1 MRSRAVRSFWEGYQ
15 ALPLDIQRIALKQY
29 RLWLENPR
37 HPSVRF
43 KKVGRY
49 WSARVSDD
57 YRAVGILDGDTVVWF
72 FIGTHSEY
80 GRLLK
85 KQL

>member
-1 MRSRAVRSFWEGYQ
+1 MDV
-15 ALPLDIQRIALKQY
+15 QRLALKQY
-29 RLWLENPR
+29 LLWLRDPR
-37 HPSVRF
+37 HSSVRF

-49 WSARVSDD
+49 WSARVNED

-85 KQL
+85 TL

>member
-1 MRSRAVRSFWEGYQ
+1 MRSRAVRSFWNRYH
-15 ALPLDIQRIALKQY
+15 ALPLDVQRIAVKQY
-29 RLWLENPR
+29 RLCLDNPR

-43 KKVGRY
+43 KKVGNY
-49 WSARVSDD
+49 WSARVNDD
-57 YRAVGILDGDTVVWF
+57 YRAVGIFDGDTVVWF

-85 KQL
+85 E

>member
-1 MRSRAVRSFWEGYQ
+1 MRSRAVKSFWDLYH
-15 ALPLDIQRIALKQY
+15 ALPPDVQRIAVKQY

-49 WSARVSDD
+49 WSVRVSDD
-57 YRAVGILDGDTVVWF
+57 YRAVGILDGDTVVRF

-85 KQL
+85 EQL

>member
-1 MRSRAVRSFWEGYQ
+1 MRSRAVRSFWDGYH
-15 ALPLDIQRIALKQY
+15 ALPPEVRRTAEKQY
-29 RLWLENPR
+29 RLWLRDSR

-43 KKVGRY
+43 KKVGEY
-49 WSARVSDD
+49 WSARVNAD

-80 GRLLK
+80 ARLLK
-85 KQL
+85 SL

>member
-1 MRSRAVRSFWEGYQ
+1 MRSRAVRSFWERYN
-15 ALPLDIQRIALKQY
+15 ALPMDVQRLAVKQY
-29 RLWLENPR
+29 RLWLRDPR
-37 HPSVRF
+37 HSSIRF

-49 WSARVSDD
+49 WSARVNED

-85 KQL
+85 TW

>member
-1 MRSRAVRSFWEGYQ
+1 MRSRAVRSFWDRYH
-15 ALPLDIQRIALKQY
+15 ALPADVQRIAVKQY
-29 RLWLENPR
+29 RLWLHDPR

-43 KKVGRY
+43 KKVGGY

-57 YRAVGILDGDTVVWF
+57 YRSVGILDGKAVVWF

-85 KQL
+85 KL